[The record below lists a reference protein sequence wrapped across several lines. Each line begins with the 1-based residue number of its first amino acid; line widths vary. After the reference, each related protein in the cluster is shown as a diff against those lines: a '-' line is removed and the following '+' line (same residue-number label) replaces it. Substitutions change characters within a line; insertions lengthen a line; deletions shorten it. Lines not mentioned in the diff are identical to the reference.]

1 MECIEY
7 IRKLTEWG
15 VRVRFDKEGIDT
27 GEEYSEMLLTV
38 LAAFAQEE
46 SRSLSENV
54 KWGKRKRALQGN
66 TLLLPVYGYCKNV
79 EGDNYEI
86 VPGEAE
92 AVRRI
97 FEWYEHG
104 VSVRRSQGG

>member
-38 LAAFAQEE
+38 LAAFAAGGEPFPF
-46 SRSLSENV
+46 
-54 KWGKRKRALQGN
+54 RKCEMGETETGAAGEYA
-66 TLLLPVYGYCKNV
+66 PA
-79 EGDNYEI
+79 
-86 VPGEAE
+86 PGI
-92 AVRRI
+92 RI
-97 FEWYEHG
+97 L
-104 VSVRRSQGG
+104 